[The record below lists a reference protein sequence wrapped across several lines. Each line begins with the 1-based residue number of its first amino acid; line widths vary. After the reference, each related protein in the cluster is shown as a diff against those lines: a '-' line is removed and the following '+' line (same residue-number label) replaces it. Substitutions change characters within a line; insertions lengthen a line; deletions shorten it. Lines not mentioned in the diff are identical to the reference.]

1 MRRSPRVV
9 GRTAA
14 LAALAAG
21 FVVLLATPAFAHAV
35 LLQTTPG
42 EGAVLITPPKTVSL
56 TYDEQVSVA
65 PGSIRVYD
73 TNGNRVDT
81 GSIAKASADVVSVG
95 VHPHLANGAYVVTW
109 RVISADTHPVQGAF
123 AFQVGL
129 AANATAPNVT
139 GLAQQL
145 LHRTGGDAVVG
156 AVYGVVR
163 GVLYAGLALLIGAAA
178 FAVLVFPRARGLRR
192 TRQLVWAGWILT
204 VAATVAAVLL
214 QGTYGAG
221 LGLGAVLRSDLIRG
235 VLGTQFGHLSIL
247 RLVLLAGS
255 VPLLRLLLRAPD
267 RHPLPRGWT
276 PTAAIL
282 AVAVALTVS
291 LAGHAHTGDLT
302 GFAVPADVVHL
313 LAMALWLGGLATLA
327 YAVFPGRSVDDLRDA
342 VPRFS
347 RLALGSVAALV
358 ATGSFQAWRQVGS
371 IHALRDTDYG
381 HLLMVKVLVIL
392 VLLVVAGLSR
402 QIVGFLFPP
411 PAREIHEARIPVV
424 AGGADDDP
432 PVGLNGHRDDEDEE
446 WEIDEVFE
454 LRRLRWSVYAEV
466 VLAVLVIAVTAM
478 LVNAAPAKVA
488 AAQRGANGAAGI
500 TLKSSQ
506 VWVDFSVVPGVAPGA
521 NDVHVTAILPSGA
534 PTNLDDLTVTLD
546 YPSRHIAPLEIP
558 LRRLGPGHYLSPGFT
573 IPFAGNWRLT
583 AHALLSQFNEVTLVG
598 VLVVSP

>member
-1 MRRSPRVV
+1 MRRSPRVL
-9 GRTAA
+9 RRSAA

-42 EGAVLITPPKTVSL
+42 EGAVLTTPPKAVSL
-56 TYDEQVSVA
+56 RYDEQVTVD
-65 PGSIRVYD
+65 PGGIRVYD
-73 TNGNRVDT
+73 TRGNRVDT
-81 GSIAKASADVVSVG
+81 GSITNPSADVVSVA
-95 VHPHLANGAYVVTW
+95 VHPHLADGAYVVTW

-123 AFQVGL
+123 TFQVGL

-145 LHRTGGDAVVG
+145 LHKNGSDATVG
-156 AVYGVVR
+156 AVFGVVR
-163 GVLYAGLALLIGAAA
+163 GVLYTGIALLIGAAA
-178 FAVLVFPRARGLRR
+178 FAVVVFPRARGLRR
-192 TRQLVWAGWILT
+192 TWRLVWSGWALA
-204 VAATVAAVLL
+204 VAATISAVFL

-221 LGLGAVLRSDLIRG
+221 LGLGDLFRTDLIRG

-247 RLVLLAGS
+247 RLVLLAAS
-255 VPLLRLLLRAPD
+255 VPLLRLLLRRPD
-267 RHPLPRGWT
+267 QHPLPRWWS
-276 PTAAIL
+276 PTAGLL
-282 AVAVALTVS
+282 AVAVALTFAFS
-291 LAGHAHTGDLT
+291 GHAHTGDLT
-302 GFAVPADVVHL
+302 GFAVPADVIHI
-313 LAMALWLGGLATLA
+313 LAMSLWLGGLATLA
-327 YAVFPGRSVDDLRDA
+327 YAVFPGRSVHDLRDA

-347 RLALGSVAALV
+347 RLALGCVAALV
-358 ATGSFQAWRQVGS
+358 VTGSFQAWRQVGS

-381 HLLMVKVLVIL
+381 HLLMIKVVIIL
-392 VLLVVAGLSR
+392 VLLVVAAMSR

-411 PAREIHEARIPVV
+411 PARDVHEARIPVV
-424 AGGADDDP
+424 TGGADDDP
-432 PVGLNGHRDDEDEE
+432 PVLNGHRDDEDEE
-446 WEIDEVFE
+446 WEIDEAFE

-466 VLAVLVIAVTAM
+466 VIGILVIAVTAM

-488 AAQRGANGAAGI
+488 AAQRGGSGAAGI
-500 TLKSSQ
+500 TLKSPQ

-534 PTNLDDLTVTLD
+534 PTNLDDLTVTMD

-573 IPFAGNWRLT
+573 IPFGGNWRLT

-598 VLVVSP
+598 VLVISS